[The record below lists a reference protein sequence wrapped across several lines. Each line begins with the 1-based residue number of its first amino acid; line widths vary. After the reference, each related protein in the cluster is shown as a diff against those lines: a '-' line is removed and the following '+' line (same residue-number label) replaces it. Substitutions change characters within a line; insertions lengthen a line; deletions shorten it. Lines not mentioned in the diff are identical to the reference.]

1 MSKKIVLLLM
11 LLGSYCSLFAANYL
25 TFTAEE
31 ERSSFGIAVNSNNAN
46 AQYSLD
52 EGQTWHALVVGDT
65 VILENV
71 GDKAFL
77 KGENPYGF
85 SDYYRPT
92 RFFMTGSIAA
102 SGNISSL
109 VDGTGELDHSGPFAE
124 LFAGCSSLTQ
134 APELPAEELKSR
146 CYFGM
151 FRSCTRLT
159 KAPKLPATDLN
170 YDCYAE
176 MFYGCTSLT
185 QAPELSATSLN
196 TECYKGMF
204 SKCTSLTKAPDLP
217 ALKLADN
224 CYNGMFSGCTSLAQV
239 PDLPALNLANN
250 CYSDMFSGCTSLTQA
265 PEIWATDVRSSFHGM
280 FNDCVNLSS
289 IKVHFTEWWWP
300 DNWMVNVAPTGT
312 FICPRGLED
321 VYGADAIPDGWT
333 IEYYGELEEPVVVD
347 KDNYLTFTARY
358 GDINF
363 FGIVN
368 EGGNAPDIQYSL
380 DEGAT
385 WIPLNAGDTV
395 FLEKIGDKALLRGD
409 NPDGFSKSLD
419 SYTHFFMTDDYSSSI
434 DVSGSVM
441 SLIDGTGRSKTIP
454 NDFCFYRLFRECIAL
469 SHTPELPAT
478 TLTKDCYREM
488 FYDCYSLFEVDR
500 NLLPAKQMT
509 EECYRGMFKYCIQL
523 TNTPNLPSRKL
534 APYCYAE
541 MFEGCSFLVEDSDP
555 FYMNYSLPALPAKR
569 LARGCYERMFANCSE
584 VRVIPNIHAT
594 EMAPRCYKEMFSGC
608 DDLWDVSGMA
618 VAEKLADSC
627 YMGMFSDCPYVSV
640 SPELS
645 TAELAPYCYA
655 EMFKNSGMRE
665 PAPLPAKQ
673 LAEGCY
679 MGMFQ
684 GSRLWRSPEIHAAV
698 TADSCYSRMFSGCQN
713 LCEIRALF
721 TEWPEET
728 EDWVE
733 GVASKG
739 TFICPKALAVEYGT
753 NRIPEGWEVDGKEG
767 RANYLTFTAEEDYS
781 SFSIYWDYSDYN
793 LEYYIPD
800 GQPNIEYSLDDGRTW
815 QDLTYKTVILEK
827 KGDKAL
833 LRGDNPSGFSQYED
847 NYSTFSMN
855 GSIAASGSVMSLVDG
870 TWDTKEIPGSYCFYN
885 LFSACPALTQ
895 APELPATELTAACYA
910 GMFSGCT
917 RLTKAPK
924 LPATEAKGECYSS
937 MFAGCT
943 SLTEAPELPAT
954 KLEYYCYMNMFDG
967 CTGLTKAPV
976 LPATQLASDCYE
988 QMFYGCTGLTQ
999 APALPATQMANYCY
1013 LGMFEG
1019 CTKLARAPELP
1030 ATRMAEDCYAGMFLG
1045 CTSLTE
1051 APALPATQLAR
1062 GCYNGMFYG
1071 CAGLTKAPELP
1082 ATQLERY
1089 CYSIMF
1095 DSCIGLK
1102 EIPALPA
1109 TNLAEGCYKG
1119 MFQECT
1125 GLTQVPV
1132 LPATKLAKSCYA
1144 EMFSGCT
1151 GLVEALGLPAMELDE
1166 SCYTKMFKGCTSLT
1180 KAPEL
1185 PAMELKGKCY
1195 DGMFSGCRSLR
1206 EAPAL
1211 PATDLDGECYFQMF
1225 ENCSL
1230 LSLIKVS
1237 FTEWKKKYHLNWVR
1251 KVSSY
1256 GTFICP
1262 EELALEYGPSRIPD
1276 GWTVKYIVDGEEVL
1290 ANANYLT
1297 FTAEEDSSTFYLYRH
1312 YLDYN
1317 NEPGEDLSMEYSLD
1331 NGETWRELT
1340 TSTAV
1345 VLAKKGDKAMLR
1357 NFDCCGFNTQRD
1369 YYTFGMTGSI
1379 AASGSVM
1386 SLLDDVGNRMSL
1398 PDLCFYRLFYGC
1410 TALTKAP
1417 ELPATELNVDC
1428 YKEMFAGCT
1437 RLTKA
1442 PELPATKMAFGCY
1455 ERMFAGC
1462 TSLTQAPALPATE
1475 LSMSC
1480 YQGMFNGCTSLT
1492 KAPVLP
1498 AISLAD
1504 YCYFMMFFGC
1514 TNLSQVEVDF
1524 IEWNETGSWLG
1535 NVAPIG
1541 TFICPKEL
1549 AEEYGMDR
1557 IPEGWRVS
1565 VKESRANYLTFTA
1578 EEDRSYIYLGRY
1590 VMDFYN
1596 KNLSNSWPD
1605 IQYSLD
1611 NGQTWEQLTY
1621 DRSSSETIS
1630 LEKKGDK
1637 VMLRGVNSDFSRKDG
1652 YYFNFRMSGRLAAS
1666 GSVMSLLDGIGD
1678 SKTIPGSYC
1687 FYNLFEYCDELTQA
1701 PELPA
1706 TELASHCYESMFKG
1720 CSGLTQAPAL
1730 PATELAPYCYKNMF
1744 DGCTGLTQAPELP
1757 ATELDP
1763 HCYDHMFYRCTGLTE
1778 MPILPAMDLA
1788 PYCYNYMFYQCSGLT
1803 QAPVLPAM
1811 ELAPDCYY
1819 SMFSECTGLTQAPL
1833 FPATQMEE
1841 DCYMYMFDD
1850 CTSLTEAP
1858 ALPATELACRCYCS
1872 MFSGCTSLTEA
1883 PVLPATKMADVCY
1896 SSMFSGCT
1904 SLTEAPVL
1912 PATQLA
1918 SNCYSSMFYG
1928 CTSLTDAPALPATQ
1942 LASNCYSSMFYGC
1955 TSLTEAPALPATQL
1969 ASECCSSMFS
1979 RCTSLTQAPALPATQ
1994 LASDCYNSMFY
2005 GCTSLTQAPV
2015 LPATQLA
2022 ENCYRRMFYGCTGL
2036 TQAPV
2041 LPATQLAA
2049 GCYESM
2055 FYGCT
2060 GLTQAPVLPATQLA
2074 EGCYESMFSRCTN
2087 LTQAPALPAIQL
2099 AESCYESM
2107 FSRCTNLTQAPVL
2120 PATQLANMAYSDIF
2134 DNCTNLSQIEVN
2146 FTEWDETGTMYWV
2159 YQVAPTGT
2167 FICPKS
2173 LAEEY
2178 GLSRIPE
2185 GWDVRYIEDIEEELQ
2200 NANYLTFTAEEDSS
2214 TFALARFNSDNSGD
2228 DIGEDVDVQYSVDG
2242 GRTWKKL
2249 SASAPTV
2256 VLPKKGDKA
2265 MLRGYNPRDFSFDY
2279 DYYTFVMS
2287 GSIAASGS
2295 VTSLLDGKGERK
2307 SVPQNGFF
2315 KLFEGCTALT
2325 QAPELPATELGPGC
2339 YTGMFSGCT
2348 RLTQAPALPAMVA
2361 PGECYFYMFD
2371 GCTSLKQAPAL
2382 PATKLEVMC
2391 YASMFYGCTSLEKA
2405 PELPADT
2412 LADDCYEAMFY
2423 GCASLKEAP
2432 ALPATQ
2438 MTTYCYS
2445 GMFSG
2450 CTSLTQAPELPATQ
2464 LAKYCYESMFSGCT
2478 GLKQAPVLPATQLEE
2493 DCYNYMFSG
2502 CSNLSQIEVGFTE
2515 WAGTKKWVSNV
2526 APTGTF
2532 ICSKSLAEEYDESR
2546 IPEGWNVK
2554 YIEDIEEELQN
2565 ANYLTFTAEEDGSTF
2580 SLARFNSDLSDDHI
2594 GDDVDVQYSL
2604 DNGRT
2609 WQQLTP
2615 SLATTV
2621 VLPKK
2626 GDKALLRGSNP
2637 SSFSSMDD
2645 YYTFVMTGSIA
2656 ASGSVMSLLGE
2667 TRESVPAFGFY
2678 SLFYGCTALT
2688 QAPELPSTELGVGCY
2703 AGMFSGCTR
2712 LTQAPALPATV
2723 AISAC
2728 YSNMFAECTSL
2739 TQAPALPATELQSS
2753 CYENMFSGCTSL
2765 TQAPVLPATQLAKE
2779 CYMGMFAL
2787 CTSLTQA
2794 PVLPATQMVDYCYE
2808 NMFYGCTSLTQAPV
2822 LPATQ
2827 LAKGCYMGM
2836 FYGCTSLT
2844 QAPELPATQMVERCY
2859 TSMFSGCTGL
2869 TQAPLLPATQLAEK
2883 CYDYMFSGCTN
2894 LSFIEVGFTEW
2905 KGTDKWVS
2913 NVAPTGTFIR
2923 PNKLREVYGE
2933 SWIPEGWQVKYI
2945 GVEVP
2950 DANYLTFTA
2959 EEDSSTFSLD
2969 RFMSEQSGS
2978 SFWDV
2983 IDVQFSL
2990 DNGGTW
2996 QRLSPSE
3003 STTVVLPKKGD
3014 KAILKG
3020 YNSWAFS
3027 SMDDYYTFVMSGSI
3041 AASGSVM
3048 SLLDGK
3054 GKSKNVP
3061 QECFYRLFYGCTALT
3076 QAPELPATELGGG
3089 CYAGMFSGCTG
3100 LTQAPELPATQI
3112 AEHCYEGMFSGCT
3125 ALTQAPVLPAT
3136 QLAEDCYSSMFSGCT
3151 NLSQIEVGFTEWK
3164 GTEEWVSNVAPTGTF
3179 ICPKGLSEEY
3189 GESRIPV
3196 DWRVQF
3202 VGGEEETTGTE
3213 SISSSSCVVWTEGR
3227 TIFVRGDEGRIE
3239 VYDLNGKLLRSAQGT
3254 EYETVRFVMPADGAY
3269 IVKTGKKIVKVVI

>member
-721 TEWPEET
+721 TEWPGET

-954 KLEYYCYMNMFDG
+954 KIEYYCYYRMFYG
-967 CTGLTKAPV
+967 CTGLTKAPA
-976 LPATQLASDCYE
+976 LPATQVASDCYE

-1019 CTKLARAPELP
+1019 CTKLAKAPELP
-1030 ATRMAEDCYAGMFLG
+1030 ATRMAEDCYTWMFMG

-1062 GCYNGMFYG
+1062 GCYNGMFSR

-1109 TNLAEGCYKG
+1109 TNLAEGCYNG

-1578 EEDRSYIYLGRY
+1578 EQDGSSLSLERS
-1590 VMDFYN
+1590 VMDYYN
-1596 KNLSNSWPD
+1596 KTLSNSWPD

-1611 NGQTWEQLTY
+1611 NGQTWKQLDY
-1621 DRSSSETIS
+1621 GDRSIS
-1630 LEKKGDK
+1630 GSIYLEKKGDK
-1637 VMLRGVNSDFSRKDG
+1637 VLLRGINSDFSRKDG

-1788 PYCYNYMFYQCSGLT
+1788 PYCYSYMFYQCSGLT

-1833 FPATQMEE
+1833 LPATQMEE

-1942 LASNCYSSMFYGC
+1942 LASD
-1955 TSLTEAPALPATQL
+1955 
-1969 ASECCSSMFS
+1969 CCSSMFS

-2022 ENCYRRMFYGCTGL
+2022 ENCYRR
-2036 TQAPV
+2036 
-2041 LPATQLAA
+2041 
-2049 GCYESM
+2049 M

-2249 SASAPTV
+2249 SASATTV

-2445 GMFSG
+2445 GMFFG

-2753 CYENMFSGCTSL
+2753 CYENMFYGCTSL

-2787 CTSLTQA
+2787 CTSLTQV

-2959 EEDSSTFSLD
+2959 EEDSCTFSLD

-2983 IDVQFSL
+2983 IEVQFSL

-3100 LTQAPELPATQI
+3100 LTQAPELLATQI

-3269 IVKTGKKIVKVVI
+3269 IVKTGKKIVKVLI

>member
-1 MSKKIVLLLM
+1 MVLSYRLLHYRCELFCYKLNINRYMKKKIVLLLM

-31 ERSSFGIAVNSNNAN
+31 ERSSFGFAEKTNNID

-77 KGENPYGF
+77 KGDNPNGF
-85 SDYYRPT
+85 SFKYARS

-109 VDGTGELDHSGPFAE
+109 MDGTGEHSYSGPFIE

-134 APELPAEELKSR
+134 APELPAYSLADD
-146 CYFGM
+146 CYSGM
-151 FRSCTRLT
+151 FH
-159 KAPKLPATDLN
+159 
-170 YDCYAE
+170 
-176 MFYGCTSLT
+176 G
-185 QAPELSATSLN
+185 
-196 TECYKGMF
+196 
-204 SKCTSLTKAPDLP
+204 CTSLTKAPDLP
-217 ALKLADN
+217 AYTMSNNCYKDMFSGCTSLTQTPDLHSYSLADN
-224 CYNGMFSGCTSLAQV
+224 CYNGMFSGCTSLTKAF
-239 PDLPALNLANN
+239 DLHAYSLADN
-250 CYSDMFSGCTSLTQA
+250 CYRDMFSGCTSLTQA
-265 PEIWATDVRSSFHGM
+265 PEIWATSVRSSFHGM
-280 FNDCVNLSS
+280 FNGCVNLSS
-289 IKVHFTEWWWP
+289 IKVHFSEWWRP

-312 FICPRGLED
+312 FICPRGLEEI
-321 VYGADAIPDGWT
+321 YGADAIPDGWT
-333 IEYYGELEEPVVVD
+333 VEYYGTLEDPVEEEE
-347 KDNYLTFTARY
+347 DNYLTFTARY
-358 GDINF
+358 GEKNF

-368 EGGNAPDIQYSL
+368 EGGNAPDVQYSL
-380 DEGAT
+380 DSGAT
-385 WIPLNAGDTV
+385 WTLLNAGDTV
-395 FLEKIGDKALLRGD
+395 FLRKVGDYAMLKGN
-409 NPDGFSKSLD
+409 NPNGFSKSLD
-419 SYTHFFMTDDYSSSI
+419 SYTHFFMSNGYSSYLKA
-434 DVSGSVM
+434 SGSVM

-454 NDFCFYRLFRECIAL
+454 NDYCFYRLFAECNAL
-469 SHTPELPAT
+469 DNSPELPAT
-478 TLTKDCYREM
+478 TLTKECYREM
-488 FYDCYSLFEVDR
+488 FYGSFSLAVVDF

-509 EECYRGMFKYCIQL
+509 EGCYRGMFKYCVQL
-523 TNTPNLPSRKL
+523 SNTPNLPSRKL
-534 APYCYAE
+534 APFCYAE
-541 MFEGCSFLVEDSDP
+541 MFEGCNSLVEESEYD
-555 FYMNYSLPALPAKR
+555 YEHYSLPDLPAKK
-569 LARGCYERMFANCSE
+569 LARGCYERMFANCRE
-584 VRVIPNIHAT
+584 VSVVRGLHAT

-608 DDLWDVSGMA
+608 DYLYNVSGQA
-618 VAEKLADSC
+618 VATKLADSC
-627 YMGMFSDCPYVSV
+627 YMGMFSDCPYVY

-645 TAELAPYCYA
+645 TEELAPYCYA
-655 EMFKNSGMRE
+655 EMFKNSGVRVSS
-665 PAPLPAKQ
+665 PLPAKQ

-684 GSRLWRSPEIHAAV
+684 GSKLWRSPEIFATT
-698 TADSCYSRMFSGCQN
+698 TADSCYTRMFSGCQD
-713 LCEIRALF
+713 LREIRVLF
-721 TEWPEET
+721 TEWSGESK
-728 EDWVE
+728 DWVE

-739 TFICPKALAVEYGT
+739 KFVCPKALAVEYGT
-753 NRIPEGWEVDGKEG
+753 DRIPEGWEVDGKEG

-781 SFSIYWDYSDYN
+781 SFSIYWVVTDYGY
-793 LEYYIPD
+793 EYYTPE
-800 GQPNIEYSLDDGRTW
+800 GQPNIEYSLDDGQTW
-815 QDLTYKTVILEK
+815 QELTEKSVILEK

-833 LRGDNPSGFSQYED
+833 LRGNNPGGFSLYED
-847 NYSTFSMN
+847 NYSTFAMT

-870 TWDTKEIPGSYCFYN
+870 TWDTKVIPGSYCFYN
-885 LFSACPALTQ
+885 LFAGCPSLTQ
-895 APELPATELTAACYA
+895 APELPATELAEACYA
-910 GMFSGCT
+910 GMFSSCT
-917 RLTKAPK
+917 RLKKAPK
-924 LPATEAKGECYSS
+924 LPATVAKGECYSR
-937 MFAGCT
+937 MFEGCT

-954 KLEYYCYMNMFDG
+954 KIEYYCYYRMFFG
-967 CTGLTKAPV
+967 CTGLTKAPA
-976 LPATQLASDCYE
+976 LPATQVASDCYE

-999 APALPATQMANYCY
+999 APALPATQLADYCY

-1019 CTKLARAPELP
+1019 CTKLAKAPELP
-1030 ATRMAEDCYAGMFLG
+1030 ATQLADYCYSWMFEG

-1051 APALPATQLAR
+1051 APALPATQLTEE
-1062 GCYNGMFYG
+1062 CYAGMFSK
-1071 CAGLTKAPELP
+1071 CTGLTKAPELP
-1082 ATQLERY
+1082 ATQLARY
-1089 CYSIMF
+1089 CYYVMF
-1095 DSCIGLK
+1095 DSCTSLK
-1102 EIPALPA
+1102 EMPALPA
-1109 TNLAEGCYKG
+1109 TNLAEGCYNS

-1125 GLTQVPV
+1125 SLTKVPV

-1151 GLVEALGLPAMELDE
+1151 GLVEVLGLPAKELEE
-1166 SCYTKMFKGCTSLT
+1166 SCYMEMFKGCTSL
-1180 KAPEL
+1180 KKGPEL
-1185 PAMELKGKCY
+1185 PATELKGKCY
-1195 DGMFSGCRSLR
+1195 EGMFSDCHSLR

-1211 PATDLDGECYFQMF
+1211 PATYLDGECYFRMF
-1225 ENCSL
+1225 ENCGL
-1230 LSLIKVS
+1230 LTLIKVS

-1251 KVSSY
+1251 KVSPY

-1262 EELALEYGPSRIPD
+1262 KELALEYGPSRIPD
-1276 GWTVKYIVDGEEVL
+1276 GWVAKYIVDGEEVV
-1290 ANANYLT
+1290 AKTNYLT
-1297 FTAEEDSSTFYLYRH
+1297 FTAEEDGSTFSWDRH
-1312 YLDYN
+1312 YLDFN
-1317 NEPGEDLSMEYSLD
+1317 NEPGIEKTLEYSLD
-1331 NGETWRELT
+1331 NGETWKRLT
-1340 TSTAV
+1340 TSTTV

-1357 NFDCCGFNTQRD
+1357 NFNPLAFNNDID
-1369 YYTFGMTGSI
+1369 YYSFRMTGSI

-1386 SLLDDVGNRMSL
+1386 SLLDEVGSRKSI
-1398 PDLCFYRLFYGC
+1398 PIFCFYRLFYGCTALTQAPELPATELNTDCYKEMFAGC

-1417 ELPATELNVDC
+1417 ELPATKTA
-1428 YKEMFAGCT
+1428 Y
-1437 RLTKA
+1437 
-1442 PELPATKMAFGCY
+1442 GCY
-1455 ERMFAGC
+1455 ERMFSGC
-1462 TSLTQAPALPATE
+1462 TSLSQAPALPATE
-1475 LSMSC
+1475 LGMAC
-1480 YQGMFNGCTSLT
+1480 YQGMFEGCTSL
-1492 KAPVLP
+1492 KEAPSLP
-1498 AISLAD
+1498 AINLAD
-1504 YCYFMMFFGC
+1504 YCYFRMFFGC
-1514 TNLSQVEVDF
+1514 ANLSQVEVDF
-1524 IEWNETGSWLG
+1524 TEWNETGGWLG
-1535 NVAPIG
+1535 NVAPTG

-1549 AEEYGMDR
+1549 AEEYGIDR

-1565 VKESRANYLTFTA
+1565 VKESKANYLTFTA
-1578 EEDRSYIYLGRY
+1578 EEDRSHIYLGRY

-1652 YYFNFRMSGRLAAS
+1652 YNFYFRMSGHLAAS
-1666 GSVMSLLDGIGD
+1666 GSVMSLLDGVGV
-1678 SKTIPGSYC
+1678 SKTIPGNYC
-1687 FYNLFEYCDELTQA
+1687 FYKLFEFCDELTQA

-1706 TELASHCYESMFKG
+1706 TQLASHCYESMFVG
-1720 CSGLTQAPAL
+1720 CDGLTQAPSL
-1730 PATELAPYCYKNMF
+1730 PATDLAPYCYKNMF
-1744 DGCTGLTQAPELP
+1744 ERCTGLTQAPELP
-1757 ATELDP
+1757 AAELDP
-1763 HCYDHMFYRCTGLTE
+1763 NCYERMFYGCSSLAE
-1778 MPILPAMDLA
+1778 APILPAMDLA
-1788 PYCYNYMFYQCSGLT
+1788 PNCYDHMFQLCESLT
-1803 QAPVLPAM
+1803 QAPALPAV
-1811 ELAPDCYY
+1811 ELAPSCYY
-1819 SMFSECTGLTQAPL
+1819 NMFNECTGLTQA
-1833 FPATQMEE
+1833 
-1841 DCYMYMFDD
+1841 
-1850 CTSLTEAP
+1850 S
-1858 ALPATELACRCYCS
+1858 
-1872 MFSGCTSLTEA
+1872 
-1883 PVLPATKMADVCY
+1883 
-1896 SSMFSGCT
+1896 
-1904 SLTEAPVL
+1904 
-1912 PATQLA
+1912 
-1918 SNCYSSMFYG
+1918 
-1928 CTSLTDAPALPATQ
+1928 ALPATQ
-1942 LASNCYSSMFYGC
+1942 LEKDCYMDMFYKC

-1969 ASECCSSMFS
+1969 AESCYSSMFYG
-1979 RCTSLTQAPALPATQ
+1979 CTGLTQAPVLPATQ
-1994 LASDCYNSMFY
+1994 LAADCYSFMFD

-2074 EGCYESMFSRCTN
+2074 EGCYESMFYGCTN

-2120 PATQLANMAYSDIF
+2120 PASQLADKCYDDIF
-2134 DNCTNLSQIEVN
+2134 YYCTKLSQIEVN
-2146 FTEWDETGTMYWV
+2146 FTEWDETGTKYWV
-2159 YQVAPTGT
+2159 YNVAPTGT
-2167 FICPKS
+2167 FFCSKS

-2214 TFALARFNSDNSGD
+2214 TFSLSRYLFDLTGHQLY
-2228 DIGEDVDVQYSVDG
+2228 EDAADVQYSVDN
-2242 GRTWKKL
+2242 GRTWKRL
-2249 SASAPTV
+2249 TASYGDPV
-2256 VLPKKGDKA
+2256 VLPRKGDKA
-2265 MLRGYNPRDFSFDY
+2265 MLRGDNPRRFSFDY
-2279 DYYTFVMS
+2279 DYYTFMMT

-2295 VTSLLDGKGERK
+2295 VMSLLDMKGERK
-2307 SVPQNGFF
+2307 SVPQSCFF

-2325 QAPELPATELGPGC
+2325 QAPELPATELDLGC
-2339 YTGMFSGCT
+2339 YTSMFRDCN

-2361 PGECYFYMFD
+2361 PGECYFDMFA

-2382 PATKLEVMC
+2382 PATKLQLMC

-2412 LADDCYEAMFY
+2412 LAEACYEAMFVD
-2423 GCASLKEAP
+2423 CASLKEAP
-2432 ALPATQ
+2432 ALPATK
-2438 MTTYCYS
+2438 MEEACYE
-2445 GMFSG
+2445 GMFDG
-2450 CTSLTQAPELPATQ
+2450 CTSLTQAPALPATQ
-2464 LAKYCYESMFSGCT
+2464 LARYCYSDMFEDCT
-2478 GLKQAPVLPATQLEE
+2478 GLTQAPVLPATQLEE
-2493 DCYNYMFSG
+2493 DCYRYMFSG
-2502 CSNLSQIEVGFTE
+2502 CSNLSQIEVDFTE
-2515 WAGTKKWVSNV
+2515 WKGTEEWVSNV
-2526 APTGTF
+2526 APTGIF
-2532 ICSKSLAEEYDESR
+2532 FCPKSLSKEYDPSR
-2546 IPEGWNVK
+2546 IPEGWEVK

-2667 TRESVPAFGFY
+2667 TRESESVPQGCFY

-2723 AISAC
+2723 AISSC

-2794 PVLPATQMVDYCYE
+2794 PVLPATQMSDYCYE

-2859 TSMFSGCTGL
+2859 TAMFSGCTGL

-2883 CYDYMFSGCTN
+2883 CYDYMFSGCSN
-2894 LSFIEVGFTEW
+2894 LSYIKVGFTEW
-2905 KGTDKWVS
+2905 KETDKWVS
-2913 NVAPTGTFIR
+2913 SVAPTGTFIR
-2923 PNKLREVYGE
+2923 PNRLREVYGE

-2945 GVEVP
+2945 GEEVP

-2959 EEDSSTFSLD
+2959 EEDSCTFSLA
-2969 RFMSEQSGS
+2969 RFQSDQSGS
-2978 SFWDV
+2978 SFWDL

-3020 YNSWAFS
+3020 YNSWTFS

-3054 GKSKNVP
+3054 GKSKSVP
-3061 QECFYRLFYGCTALT
+3061 QECFYRLFYDCTALT
-3076 QAPELPATELGGG
+3076 QAPELPATELGEG

-3100 LTQAPELPATQI
+3100 
-3112 AEHCYEGMFSGCT
+3112 
-3125 ALTQAPVLPAT
+3125 LTQAPVLPAT
-3136 QLAEDCYSSMFSGCT
+3136 QLAEDCYSSMFSGCAS
-3151 NLSQIEVGFTEWK
+3151 LSQIEVGFTEWK

-3202 VGGEEETTGTE
+3202 VGGEEETGTE
-3213 SISSSSCVVWTEGR
+3213 YIVSSSCVVWTEDR
-3227 TIFVRGDEGRIE
+3227 TILVRGAEGRIE
-3239 VYDLNGKLLRSAQGT
+3239 VYDLNGKLLRGAQGT
-3254 EYETVRFVMPADGAY
+3254 EHETVRFVMPADGAY
-3269 IVKTGKKIVKVVI
+3269 LVKTGKKVVKVVL

>member
-1 MSKKIVLLLM
+1 MSKRVVSLLM

-31 ERSSFGIAVNSNNAN
+31 ERSSFGIAVNSNNVDV
-46 AQYSLD
+46 QYSLD

-85 SDYYRPT
+85 SDYYKPT

-134 APELPAEELKSR
+134 APELPAEELKYR
-146 CYFGM
+146 CYYRM
-151 FRSCTRLT
+151 FWNCTGLT
-159 KAPKLPATDLN
+159 KAPELPATELES
-170 YDCYAE
+170 DCYAE
-176 MFYGCTSLT
+176 MFYGCTNLSE
-185 QAPELSATSLN
+185 APELPATTMSRG
-196 TECYKGMF
+196 CYNGMF
-204 SKCTSLTKAPDLP
+204 SKCTSLTKTPDLP
-217 ALKLADN
+217 ALKLAED
-224 CYNGMFSGCTSLAQV
+224 CYRQ
-239 PDLPALNLANN
+239 
-250 CYSDMFSGCTSLTQA
+250 MFSGCTSLTEA
-265 PEIWATDVRSSFHGM
+265 PEIWATDVNSSFHGM

-333 IEYYGELEEPVVVD
+333 IEYYGELEEPVVVE

-363 FGIVN
+363 FGFVN

-380 DEGAT
+380 DNGAT
-385 WIPLNAGDTV
+385 WIPLSAGDTV
-395 FLEKIGDKALLRGD
+395 FFEKKGDKALLRGN

-419 SYTHFFMTDDYSSSI
+419 SYTHFFMTDDYSSAI

-454 NDFCFYRLFRECIAL
+454 NDFCFYRLFMECNAL

-488 FYDCYSLFEVDR
+488 FYSCLSLIEVDS
-500 NLLPAKQMT
+500 NLLPVKQMT
-509 EECYRGMFKYCIQL
+509 EGCYRGMFKYCMQL
-523 TNTPNLPSRKL
+523 YNTPNLPSRKL

-555 FYMNYSLPALPAKR
+555 YYMNYSLPALPAKK
-569 LARGCYERMFANCSE
+569 LARGCYERMFAHCSE

-608 DDLWDVSGMA
+608 DYLWDVSSMP

-673 LAEGCY
+673 LAKGCY

-684 GSRLWRSPEIHAAV
+684 GSRLWRSPEIYAAAP
-698 TADSCYSRMFSGCQN
+698 ADSCYSRMFSGCQN

-721 TEWPEET
+721 TEWPEAT
-728 EDWVE
+728 QDWVE
-733 GVASKG
+733 GVAPKG
-739 TFICPKALAVEYGT
+739 MFICPKALAVEYGT
-753 NRIPEGWEVDGKEG
+753 NRIPEGWDVDGKEG

-781 SFSIYWDYSDYN
+781 SFSVYWVYSDYN
-793 LEYYIPD
+793 LEYYVPE
-800 GQPNIEYSLDDGRTW
+800 GQANIQYSLDDGQTW
-815 QDLTYKTVILEK
+815 QDLMYKTVILEK

-833 LRGDNPSGFSQYED
+833 LRGDNPGGFSLYED
-847 NYSTFSMN
+847 NYSYFRMS

-870 TWDTKEIPGSYCFYN
+870 TWDTKTIPGTYCFYN
-885 LFSACPALTQ
+885 LFSGCSNLTQ
-895 APELPATELTAACYA
+895 APEVPATQLAAACYE

-917 RLTKAPK
+917 RLKKAPK
-924 LPATEAKGECYSS
+924 LPATKMKSSCYSR
-937 MFAGCT
+937 MF
-943 SLTEAPELPAT
+943 S
-954 KLEYYCYMNMFDG
+954 G
-967 CTGLTKAPV
+967 CTGLTEAPV
-976 LPATQLASDCYE
+976 LPATQMADGCYDW
-988 QMFYGCTGLTQ
+988 MFSGCTALTQAPALPATHLVDYCYCSMFSGCTGLTQ
-999 APALPATQMANYCY
+999 APALPATHLASDCY
-1013 LGMFEG
+1013 YGMFEG
-1019 CTKLARAPELP
+1019 CTALTQAPALP
-1030 ATRMAEDCYAGMFLG
+1030 ATHLESDCYERMFSG
-1045 CTSLTE
+1045 CTALTK
-1051 APALPATQLAR
+1051 APALPATQMAR
-1062 GCYNGMFYG
+1062 GCYDQMFSG
-1071 CAGLTKAPELP
+1071 CTALTQAPALPATQMADYCYYKMFSKCTSLTKAPELP
-1082 ATQLERY
+1082 ATQLAGS
-1089 CYSIMF
+1089 CYTMMF
-1095 DSCIGLK
+1095 DSCTSLK

-1109 TNLAEGCYKG
+1109 TNLAGGCYNG
-1119 MFQECT
+1119 MFQKCT
-1125 GLTQVPV
+1125 SLTKVPV

-1144 EMFSGCT
+1144 KMFFGCT
-1151 GLVEALGLPAMELDE
+1151 GLVEVLGLPAMELDE
-1166 SCYTKMFKGCTSLT
+1166 SCYLEMFKGCTSLT

-1185 PAMELKGKCY
+1185 PATELKGKCY
-1195 DGMFSGCRSLR
+1195 EGMFSGCYSLQ

-1237 FTEWKKKYHLNWVR
+1237 FTEWKKKYHLDWVR
-1251 KVSSY
+1251 RVSPF

-1297 FTAEEDSSTFYLYRH
+1297 FTAEEDSSTFSLYRH

-1317 NEPGEDLSMEYSLD
+1317 HERDTDFSMEYSLD
-1331 NGETWRELT
+1331 NGETWRKLT
-1340 TSTAV
+1340 TSTTV

-1357 NFDCCGFNTQRD
+1357 NFNCCIFNTQKD

-1410 TALTKAP
+1410 TALTQAP
-1417 ELPATELNVDC
+1417 ELPATELNSDC

-1442 PELPATKMAFGCY
+1442 PELPATKMAYGCY

-1480 YQGMFNGCTSLT
+1480 YQGMFDGCTSLT

-1504 YCYFMMFFGC
+1504 YCYFRMFFGC

-1535 NVAPIG
+1535 NVAPTG

-1549 AEEYGMDR
+1549 AKEYGMDR

-1578 EEDRSYIYLGRY
+1578 EQNGSSLSLERS
-1590 VMDFYN
+1590 VMDYYN
-1596 KNLSNSWPD
+1596 KTMSNSWPD

-1611 NGQTWEQLTY
+1611 NGQTWEQLDY
-1621 DRSSSETIS
+1621 GDRSIS
-1630 LEKKGDK
+1630 GSIYLEKKGDK
-1637 VMLRGVNSDFSRKDG
+1637 VLLRGINSAFSRKDG
-1652 YYFNFRMSGRLAAS
+1652 YYFKFRMSGRLAAS

-1687 FYNLFEYCDELTQA
+1687 FYKLFEYCDELTQA

-1706 TELASHCYESMFKG
+1706 TELASHCYESMFDG

-1730 PATELAPYCYKNMF
+1730 PATDLASYCYADMF
-1744 DGCTGLTQAPELP
+1744 YRCTGLTQAPELP

-1763 HCYDHMFYRCTGLTE
+1763 NCYERMFYRCTGLTE

-1788 PYCYNYMFYQCSGLT
+1788 PYCYYYMFYQCSGLT
-1803 QAPVLPAM
+1803 QASVLPAM
-1811 ELAPDCYY
+1811 ELAPSCYN
-1819 SMFSECTGLTQAPL
+1819 SMFSECSGLTQAPL
-1833 FPATQMEE
+1833 LPATQMEE
-1841 DCYMYMFDD
+1841 DCYMYMFDR

-1858 ALPATELACRCYCS
+1858 ALPATQLASDCYRG
-1872 MFSGCTSLTEA
+1872 MFSGCTSLTDA
-1883 PVLPATKMADVCY
+1883 PALPATELASACY
-1896 SSMFSGCT
+1896 SRMFSGCT

-1918 SNCYSSMFYG
+1918 NNCYSSMFYE
-1928 CTSLTDAPALPATQ
+1928 CT
-1942 LASNCYSSMFYGC
+1942 N
-1955 TSLTEAPALPATQL
+1955 LTEAPALPATQL
-1969 ASECCSSMFS
+1969 ASECYSSMFS
-1979 RCTSLTQAPALPATQ
+1979 RCTSLTEAPVLPATQLASGCYNTMFNECTSLTEAPALPATQ
-1994 LASDCYNSMFY
+1994 LASDCYNSMFSRCTSLTEAPVLPATQLASNCY
-2005 GCTSLTQAPV
+2005 RSMFDGCTSLTQAPV
-2015 LPATQLA
+2015 LPATQL
-2022 ENCYRRMFYGCTGL
+2022 EDYCYYYMFSRCASL
-2036 TQAPV
+2036 TQAPK
-2041 LPATQLAA
+2041 LPATELVDH
-2049 GCYESM
+2049 CYFSM
-2055 FYGCT
+2055 LSGCT
-2060 GLTQAPVLPATQLA
+2060 G
-2074 EGCYESMFSRCTN
+2074 
-2087 LTQAPALPAIQL
+2087 
-2099 AESCYESM
+2099 
-2107 FSRCTNLTQAPVL
+2107 LTQAPVL

-2146 FTEWDETGTMYWV
+2146 FTEWDETGTRYWV

-2185 GWDVRYIEDIEEELQ
+2185 GWDVRYIEDIEEELK

-2214 TFALARFNSDNSGD
+2214 TFALARFNSDISGD
-2228 DIGEDVDVQYSVDG
+2228 DIGEDVDVQYSVDN
-2242 GRTWKKL
+2242 GRTWKQL
-2249 SASAPTV
+2249 SSTYSTTV

-2265 MLRGYNPRDFSFDY
+2265 MLRGYNPRTFSFEY
-2279 DYYTFVMS
+2279 DYYTFVMT

-2339 YTGMFSGCT
+2339 YTGMFRGCT

-2382 PATKLEVMC
+2382 PATKLETMC
-2391 YASMFYGCTSLEKA
+2391 YSSMFYGCTSLEKA

-2412 LADDCYEAMFY
+2412 LADDCYTAMFD

-2432 ALPATQ
+2432 ALPATK
-2438 MTTYCYS
+2438 MEKYCYA

-2450 CTSLTQAPELPATQ
+2450 CTSLTQAPALTSTQ
-2464 LAKYCYESMFSGCT
+2464 LAEACYLAMFSGCT
-2478 GLKQAPVLPATQLEE
+2478 GLKQAPVLPATQLAEY
-2493 DCYNYMFSG
+2493 CYNYMFSD
-2502 CSNLSQIEVGFTE
+2502 CANLSQIEVGFTE
-2515 WAGTKKWVSNV
+2515 WQGTDKWVSNV

-2532 ICSKSLAEEYDESR
+2532 ICPKSLAEEYGESR

-2554 YIEDIEEELQN
+2554 YIEDIEEELKN

-2580 SLARFNSDLSDDHI
+2580 SLARFYSDVSDDPI

-2637 SSFSSMDD
+2637 SSFSSVDD
-2645 YYTFVMTGSIA
+2645 YYTFEMTGSIA

-2667 TRESVPAFGFY
+2667 TRESESVPVFGFY
-2678 SLFYGCTALT
+2678 SLFNGCTALT
-2688 QAPELPSTELGVGCY
+2688 QAPELPATELSLGCY
-2703 AGMFSGCTR
+2703 DGMFQGCTR
-2712 LTQAPALPATV
+2712 LTQAPALPAMV

-2739 TQAPALPATELQSS
+2739 AQAPALPATELQSS
-2753 CYENMFSGCTSL
+2753 CYENMFYGCISL

-2779 CYMGMFAL
+2779 CYMGMFAM

-2794 PVLPATQMVDYCYE
+2794 PALPATQMVDYCYE

-2859 TSMFSGCTGL
+2859 TAMFSGCTGL

-2883 CYDYMFSGCTN
+2883 CYDYMFSGCSN
-2894 LSFIEVGFTEW
+2894 LSYIKVGFTEW
-2905 KGTDKWVS
+2905 KETDKWVS

-2923 PNKLREVYGE
+2923 PNRLREVYGE

-2945 GVEVP
+2945 GEEVP

-2959 EEDSSTFSLD
+2959 EEDSSTFSMA
-2969 RFMSEQSGS
+2969 RFISGQSAS
-2978 SFWDV
+2978 YIWDV

-3076 QAPELPATELGGG
+3076 QAPELPATELGEG

-3136 QLAEDCYSSMFSGCT
+3136 QLAEDCYESMFSGCT

-3213 SISSSSCVVWTEGR
+3213 SIASSSCVVWTEDR
-3227 TIFVRGDEGRIE
+3227 TILVRGAEDRIE
-3239 VYDLNGKLLRSAQGT
+3239 VYDLNGKLLRGAQGT
-3254 EYETVRFVMPADGAY
+3254 EHETVRFIMPADGAY
-3269 IVKTGKKIVKVVI
+3269 IVKTGKKVVKVVL

>member
-1872 MFSGCTSLTEA
+1872 MFSGYTSLTEA

-2022 ENCYRRMFYGCTGL
+2022 ENCYRRMFYGCTSL

-2074 EGCYESMFSRCTN
+2074 EG
-2087 LTQAPALPAIQL
+2087 
-2099 AESCYESM
+2099 CYESM

-3100 LTQAPELPATQI
+3100 LTQAPELLATQI